1 MWLQENLWTWMMDR
15 RGRDQFVVRYGDE
28 TEVHWN
34 DAQRAQAEEVYK
46 RSFWT
51 ESFVVW
57 SPHGSYLATVH
68 RQGVAIWGGP
78 SFSRLHRF
86 SHPNVRPPLSGLW
99 NTVRHLFFSPLAHST
114 SSLHVSN
121 VLISLSCWYR
131 VHGKNATLSATS
143 VSGVAC

>member
-1 MWLQENLWTWMMDR
+1 MMDR

-86 SHPNVRPPLSGLW
+86 SHPNVRAPLLGRGMLSIFSLRCLEPAYLPVAALVHTITLHITGVVCWVGGMQPNLLP
-99 NTVRHLFFSPLAHST
+99 TVICHT
-114 SSLHVSN
+114 LHV
-121 VLISLSCWYR
+121 
-131 VHGKNATLSATS
+131 
-143 VSGVAC
+143 

>member
-1 MWLQENLWTWMMDR
+1 VHAGIVVQENLWNWMMDK
-15 RGRDQFVVRYGDE
+15 RGRDQFVIRYGDE
-28 TEVHWN
+28 AEVHWN

-51 ESFVVW
+51 ESFVQW

-86 SHPNVRPPLSGLW
+86 SHPNVSAYSSHPALSDAEASHLTCLASFP
-99 NTVRHLFFSPLAHST
+99 TVTT
-114 SSLHVSN
+114 SALSSNSMVDSELHV
-121 VLISLSCWYR
+121 LLL
-131 VHGKNATLSATS
+131 AQ
-143 VSGVAC
+143 

>member
-1 MWLQENLWTWMMDR
+1 MMDK
-15 RGRDQFVVRYGDE
+15 RGRDQFVVRYADE
-28 TEVHWN
+28 CEVHWN

-86 SHPNVRPPLSGLW
+86 SHPNVRRP
-99 NTVRHLFFSPLAHST
+99 
-114 SSLHVSN
+114 
-121 VLISLSCWYR
+121 C
-131 VHGKNATLSATS
+131 LSARTLLDS
-143 VSGVAC
+143 D